1 MTRRNDT
8 RERVLR
14 TAAGLFQR
22 QGYNATGLNQVLAE
36 SRAPKGSLYFHFPEG
51 KEQLAAEAVAL
62 SGGDLGERITA
73 AVAAASGPAEAIAL
87 IGDLLAHDLEQSEF
101 QEGCPVATVA
111 LEAAGASEPI
121 RSACDA
127 AYASWLDGL
136 TRYLRG
142 HGVGEAEALADLVL
156 SSLQGALLLARVR
169 RDTGVIHSVTR
180 RIGALVDDTAQGK
193 GSA

>member
-51 KEQLAAEAVAL
+51 KEQLAAEAVAVA
-62 SGGDLGERITA
+62 GGELGGRIAA
-73 AVAAASGPAEAIAL
+73 AVAAAPGPAEAVAR
-87 IGDLLAHDLEQSEF
+87 IGDLLARNLEESGFE
-101 QEGCPVATVA
+101 EGCPVATVA
-111 LEAAGASEPI
+111 LEAAGGSEPI

-127 AYASWLDGL
+127 AYASWLRGL
-136 TRYLRG
+136 ADHLRG
-142 HGVGEAEALADLVL
+142 HGVDEAEALADLVL

-169 RDTGVIHSVTR
+169 RDTGVIHTVTR
-180 RIGALVDDTAQGK
+180 RIGGLVADAAGRK
-193 GSA
+193 GSE